1 MLIKIKK
8 MISENNGFKRTIKF
22 SDMYIN
28 ANSIISI
35 NDYNGVR
42 DFLLEEGKAHEG
54 QEFSLIR
61 IKGTHSIE
69 DIIAL
74 GSASSI
80 YESTKTE
87 NKRTLLHD

>member
-28 ANSIISI
+28 AN
-35 NDYNGVR
+35 
-42 DFLLEEGKAHEG
+42 
-54 QEFSLIR
+54 SLIR